1 MLPFH
6 HNVRKTIDLAYEI
19 NNTKA
24 CNCCYKGTMFLHDD
38 DDDDDDDYYY
48 YCYYCY
54 YYYHFYSIYEQVT
67 QIWTI

>member
-24 CNCCYKGTMFLHDD
+24 CNCCYNGTVFLHDD
-38 DDDDDDDYYY
+38 DDDDDDD

-67 QIWTI
+67 QKWTI

>member
-24 CNCCYKGTMFLHDD
+24 CNCCYKGTVFLHDD
-38 DDDDDDDYYY
+38 DDDDDDD

-67 QIWTI
+67 QKWTI

>member
-24 CNCCYKGTMFLHDD
+24 CNCCYKGTVFLHDD
-38 DDDDDDDYYY
+38 DDDDDDDD
-48 YCYYCY
+48 CYYCY

-67 QIWTI
+67 QKWTI

>member
-38 DDDDDDDYYY
+38 DDDYYYYY